1 MKYPKLF
8 EPGKIGRLDIKNR
21 VVVTPAGFAWGDS
34 AGGVGEQL
42 FDYLEERAKGGAGI
56 VMPGVVLV
64 DTKTGR
70 GNPTEVVLENHYQCM
85 TFEKLSRMIHKYDA
99 KIFIQLHHPGATT
112 NATNKGGEPA
122 WAPSPVKCSDG
133 SMAKEMTKEDI
144 DYIVGRFA
152 NTARLAKKAGCDG
165 VEIHTAHGYLL
176 GQFLSPV
183 YNHRTDEYGG
193 SLENRTRIVRE
204 VYEAIR
210 KEVGP
215 NFVVGIRVSAD
226 EFIEGGNTLVE
237 GVEMAKI
244 WDAMGVDYINVN
256 CGLQATSFY
265 NREPPSFKQG
275 CKRNLATSVKAVV
288 KCPVIAVNTVK
299 KPDFA
304 ESLLEDGVSDFVG
317 LTRGHIADPRWVQ
330 KVAEGREDE
339 IRICISCLNCM
350 HTAVQGI
357 QPTCTVNPVFGRE
370 YEFLHMNKNGN
381 GRPVAVIGGGP
392 AGMEASRILAARGF
406 KVTLFEKE
414 AELGGQLIHA
424 KMPPNKEKIAWLLE
438 GLKAQVKHAGVEVR
452 LNTEATVEEVKKLNP
467 VGVFVCCGSN
477 QIHPNS
483 IPGVNGEN
491 VYSVPDVLMSKVKLE
506 NKTVAII
513 GSGLAGMETGV
524 FLGER
529 GCKVFFVEMMPTI
542 GAALFGQVLDDV
554 KRELAPYGAEFYPG
568 HKLLKINAD
577 SVDAETTDGKQV
589 NFKADAVVLAMGV
602 TPKKDVVDM
611 FRANFDHVIAMGDAV
626 KGARALEALSDGFTK
641 AWVFDADELY

>member
-275 CKRNLATSVKAVV
+275 WKRNLATSVKAVV

-330 KVAEGREDE
+330 KVAEGAE
-339 IRICISCLNCM
+339 S
-350 HTAVQGI
+350 
-357 QPTCTVNPVFGRE
+357 GR
-370 YEFLHMNKNGN
+370 
-381 GRPVAVIGGGP
+381 GP
-392 AGMEASRILAARGF
+392 RG
-406 KVTLFEKE
+406 
-414 AELGGQLIHA
+414 
-424 KMPPNKEKIAWLLE
+424 
-438 GLKAQVKHAGVEVR
+438 
-452 LNTEATVEEVKKLNP
+452 
-467 VGVFVCCGSN
+467 
-477 QIHPNS
+477 
-483 IPGVNGEN
+483 
-491 VYSVPDVLMSKVKLE
+491 
-506 NKTVAII
+506 
-513 GSGLAGMETGV
+513 
-524 FLGER
+524 
-529 GCKVFFVEMMPTI
+529 
-542 GAALFGQVLDDV
+542 
-554 KRELAPYGAEFYPG
+554 
-568 HKLLKINAD
+568 
-577 SVDAETTDGKQV
+577 
-589 NFKADAVVLAMGV
+589 
-602 TPKKDVVDM
+602 
-611 FRANFDHVIAMGDAV
+611 
-626 KGARALEALSDGFTK
+626 
-641 AWVFDADELY
+641 

>member
-70 GNPTEVVLENHYQCM
+70 ANPTEVVLENHYQCM

-122 WAPSPVKCSDG
+122 WAPSECACSDG
-133 SMAKEMTKEDI
+133 STAHAMTKDEI
-144 DYIVGRFA
+144 AYIVSRFA
-152 NTARLAKKAGCDG
+152 NTAKLAKKAGCDG

-176 GQFLSPV
+176 GQFLSPI
-183 YNHRTDEYGG
+183 YNKRTDEYGG
-193 SLENRTRIVRE
+193 ELENRCRIVKE
-204 VYEAIR
+204 VYEAVR

-226 EFIEGGNTLVE
+226 EFIEGGNTLKE

-275 CKRNLATSVKAVV
+275 WKRNLATSVKAVV
-288 KCPVIAVNTVK
+288 KCPVIAVNTIK
-299 KPDFA
+299 KPEFA

-317 LTRGHIADPRWVQ
+317 LTRGHIADPHWLR

-339 IRICISCLNCM
+339 IRTCISCLNCM

-357 QPTCTVNPVFGRE
+357 QPTCTVNPAFGRE
-370 YEFLHMNKNGN
+370 YEFQKLERNGN

-392 AGMEASRILAARGF
+392 AGMEASRILAERGF

-414 AELGGQLIHA
+414 AELGGQLILA

-477 QIHPNS
+477 QVRPKM
-483 IPGVNGEN
+483 IPGIMGEN
-491 VYSVPDVLMSKVKLE
+491 VYTVPEILLSEVKLE
-506 NKTVAII
+506 NKNVCII

-529 GCKVFFVEMMPTI
+529 GCKVKFIEMAPVI
-542 GAALFGQVLDDV
+542 GAALFGQVLNDV
-554 KRELAPYGAEFYPG
+554 KGELAPYGAEFYAG
-568 HKLLKINAD
+568 HKLEKINAD
-577 SVDAETTDGKQV
+577 SVDVINPEGKEI
-589 NFKADAVVLAMGV
+589 NFPCDAVVLAMGV
-602 TPKKDVVDM
+602 SPKKDVVDT
-611 FRANFDHVIAMGDAV
+611 FRAAFDNVVAMGDAV

-641 AWVFDADELY
+641 AWVFDTEWI